1 MALPSGVRKTHPPS
15 RCPQH
20 GKGFKFDI
28 MVTYGDRM
36 AWVLDSEEAA
46 NCEKETV
53 GSVRIRLRACNRL
66 PSFCGFIKQFTT
78 FLSSLSLFSAI
89 SKVPQEMLISS
100 CFCHRLPRNWL
111 TLCNAIA
118 LARLPVGGHF
128 QATLYCF
135 WQPQEGILQQNQV
148 EVKPKH
154 WQIQPQ

>member
-78 FLSSLSLFSAI
+78 FLSSLSLQRHQQSPSRNVNFF
-89 SKVPQEMLISS
+89 M
-100 CFCHRLPRNWL
+100 FLPPF
-111 TLCNAIA
+111 AKK
-118 LARLPVGGHF
+118 LAHPV
-128 QATLYCF
+128 
-135 WQPQEGILQQNQV
+135 
-148 EVKPKH
+148 
-154 WQIQPQ
+154 